1 MQCSI
6 SITSDWP
13 YIQDYFEYII
23 KNHESV
29 TDNPLIRTFV
39 DEIENRIT
47 LRIKTGYFF
56 VFVTR
61 ETIKLLG
68 KIT

>member
-1 MQCSI
+1 M
-6 SITSDWP
+6 
-13 YIQDYFEYII
+13 
-23 KNHESV
+23 
-29 TDNPLIRTFV
+29 TDNPLIRIFV
-39 DEIENRIT
+39 DETENRIT
-47 LRIKTGYFF
+47 LRIKTGYYF

>member
-1 MQCSI
+1 MSKI
-6 SITSDWP
+6 IL
-13 YIQDYFEYII
+13 YII

-29 TDNPLIRTFV
+29 TDNPLIRIFV

-47 LRIKTGYFF
+47 LRIKTGYYL